1 VVSLWNVFVEL
12 CRAECR
18 QEQVEASLTSC
29 QAELVIMQKL
39 ESEKSVQQHHIFTD
53 QIRTLQM
60 ELQKRHEDMEEIETR
75 SSTLEKEMQKWNGR
89 IIGGGG
95 ANNLVIN
102 RIKKSLA
109 SPRVKAKVESE
120 IAHALNGMQ
129 DERVCRDLLHRYV
142 NKSLAHE
149 AEVRALKQTVTR
161 MREKEITLF
170 HSLEMVLSS
179 PRARQ
184 APEGALAKHLLA
196 HRNEAGFGLVS
207 SKGVG
212 RKGEGE
218 VSSIDIF
225 PQTSIRHTAEG
236 QKIGGPGG
244 GEGEEAEG
252 EGGEGGGGG
261 GGGGRG
267 LLALNLPSVVL
278 GGVVEKKEDKGRKE
292 RRLKSAAVKGVGAV
306 RVEKGNGARPWVV
319 GQILPLGALVGSE
332 LVGEETKGREA
343 RNGVVRFKKKKG
355 KSAGAETPRFRESGG
370 RCMSVWYDSVQCS
383 LSESAK
389 THSYMPYR
397 ATKLE
402 CHAEAPQR
410 ERTGSPRCLGH
421 MTLPAQAADFVYVC
435 ANRARCCQG
444 YLNPQP

>member
-39 ESEKSVQQHHIFTD
+39 ESEKSVQQHRIFTD
-53 QIRTLQM
+53 HIHTLQM
-60 ELQKRHEDMEEIETR
+60 ELQKRHEDMEEIEMR
-75 SSTLEKEMQKWNGR
+75 SNTLEKEMQKWNGR

-109 SPRVKAKVESE
+109 SPRVKAVESE
-120 IAHALNGMQ
+120 TAQALNGMQ
-129 DERVCRDLLHRYV
+129 DERVCRDLLHRYI

-161 MREKEITLF
+161 MRDKEITLF

-179 PRARQ
+179 PRARA

-196 HRNEAGFGLVS
+196 HRNEAGFGLLS

-212 RKGEGE
+212 RKGECE

-225 PQTSIRHTAEG
+225 PQTSIRPSAEG
-236 QKIGGPGG
+236 QKSGGSWGG
-244 GEGEEAEG
+244 EG
-252 EGGEGGGGG
+252 EGGEGDWGEGRGGGGG

-278 GGVVEKKEDKGRKE
+278 GGVVEKKEDRGRKE
-292 RRLKSAAVKGVGAV
+292 TRLKSAAVKGVGAV
-306 RVEKGNGARPWVV
+306 RVEKGNGTRPWVV
-319 GQILPLGALVGSE
+319 GQILPLSALVGGE
-332 LVGEETKGREA
+332 LVGEKTKGREA
-343 RNGVVRFKKKKG
+343 RNSVVRFKKKKG

-383 LSESAK
+383 LQSQPRLTRTCRIGLPNLGA
-389 THSYMPYR
+389 M
-397 ATKLE
+397 
-402 CHAEAPQR
+402 QR
-410 ERTGSPRCLGH
+410 LLKGKEQVRRG
-421 MTLPAQAADFVYVC
+421 A
-435 ANRARCCQG
+435 
-444 YLNPQP
+444 